1 MAYGAILGQTSKEEV
16 PIGGIIIWS
25 GAENMIPNNWHLCD
39 GTNGT
44 PDLRNRFVVGAGDNY
59 EVEESGG
66 NDNIVL
72 QISNLPSHNHSASLN
87 LSGLTTNSA
96 GEHTHAVY
104 TYQTTRMVSSDQ
116 ILGSYSYG
124 LGTTNIPSSGAHTHT
139 ISGSGTV
146 SINNTGSGEAFDN
159 MPPYYALCY
168 IMKIA

>member
-1 MAYGAILGQTSKEEV
+1 MAFGAILGQTPKQEI

-44 PDLRNRFVVGAGDNY
+44 PDLRNRFVIGAGNNY
-59 EVEESGG
+59 EINEVGG
-66 NDNIVL
+66 TDSVKL
-72 QISNLPSHNHSASLN
+72 TISNLPSHNHSASLN

-96 GEHTHAVY
+96 GAHTHPVY
-104 TYQTTRMVSSDQ
+104 KYMTTRQVSMDET
-116 ILGSYSYG
+116 LGAYSYG
-124 LGTTNIPSSGAHTHT
+124 YGTVNIPTSGAHTHT

-146 SINNTGSGEAFDN
+146 SIGNTGSGEAFDN